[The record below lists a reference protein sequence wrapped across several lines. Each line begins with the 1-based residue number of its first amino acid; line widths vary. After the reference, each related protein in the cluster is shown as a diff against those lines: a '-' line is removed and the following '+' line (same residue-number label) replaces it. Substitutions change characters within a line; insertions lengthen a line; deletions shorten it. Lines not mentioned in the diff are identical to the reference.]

1 MCALI
6 KILLGGTFVIT
17 LRAEMGSEMV
27 GVGGESKDR
36 PERVFLYFFCIFYQF
51 MGQERGAWKGGETEQ

>member
-1 MCALI
+1 MCAL

-27 GVGGESKDR
+27 GEGEGNKDR
-36 PERVFLYFFCIFYQF
+36 PEDGR
-51 MGQERGAWKGGETEQ
+51 